1 MMASQAWN
9 LRPYRRLFCL
19 LWFMN
24 GFAVDY
30 PPRLQHS
37 SPDRQAEEISQD
49 NRQLLLWGSKAGRCV
64 LIQVCNNISEFWLDT
79 TGNWILIMWHPTQR
93 QAGSAEVLVIFLC
106 SRAFSHSV
114 IQCSV
119 GVFCL
124 DCGTNLHTAVK
135 YEKVTFSYN
144 PVHVQ
149 RSSFFPAV
157 TKSTALSGRWTIF
170 VQVQAIQ
177 RKFPSFDLLPRT
189 GTPDPRKGGFCAF
202 HSHFLPD
209 SLFQVSARR
218 AVCLVR
224 VAGPEQVQPSLEGA
238 VAFTGADSQDLG
250 VEVEKISDVG
260 AA

>member
-49 NRQLLLWGSKAGRCV
+49 NRQLLLRGSRAGRCV
-64 LIQVCNNISEFWLDT
+64 LIQVCNNISESWLDT
-79 TGNWILIMWHPTQR
+79 TGNWILIMWHSTQR

-114 IQCSV
+114 IQRSV

-177 RKFPSFDLLPRT
+177 RKFASFDLLPRT